1 MDYGAV
7 WVAAIPFVGVLL
19 GLLMRTGLPLLDA
32 ILNKMKGTGEWP
44 TFERKYLVP
53 PLAAFL
59 LNLLAFLVTLLTSP
73 GFFGEIG
80 ALGFVVAVLVGYG
93 GQGFV
98 RDMQKITGT
107 VSRLTDSEKDKITS
121 TVFPRRNQKD

>member
-1 MDYGAV
+1 MSLRAV
-7 WVAAIPFVGVLL
+7 FVAAIPFLAVLL

-32 ILNKMKGTGEWP
+32 ILARMKNTGEWP
-44 TFERKYLVP
+44 VFERKYLIP

-59 LNLLAFLVTLLTSP
+59 LNLLAFVVTLLTSP

-98 RDMQKITGT
+98 RDMQKIAAT
-107 VSRLTDSEKDKITS
+107 VSRLTKDEKSRITG
-121 TVFPRRNQKD
+121 TVFRRWE